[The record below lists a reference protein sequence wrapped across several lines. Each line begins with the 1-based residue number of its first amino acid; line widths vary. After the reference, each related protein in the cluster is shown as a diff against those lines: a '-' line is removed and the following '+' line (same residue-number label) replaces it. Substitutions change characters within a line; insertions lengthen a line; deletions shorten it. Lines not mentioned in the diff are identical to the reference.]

1 MVGRGTDIKLG
12 PGVKELGGLAVIG
25 TSRMNSLRMDLQLRG
40 RSGRQGDPGF
50 SQFYVS
56 LEYTLVW
63 ENSSDWVQKYVKKNE
78 YNGTIRELTRRKFRK
93 LFRSAQ
99 ELVDLKSANSRMQNL
114 QFDDILKQQREKVY
128 AIRDWLMDPALTAE
142 DLIFPLLNRVY
153 NQMLEKHIP
162 DQLDTF
168 AYFLLEHFFS
178 DLNIIQDLTQ
188 KHPNSDLFSKL
199 NTLVTTT
206 ISHKKKQLHTEQ
218 AFQYYVKL
226 CFLKVIDTCWI
237 NQVDCLDQIKRIIQ
251 SKNSKI
257 LSPLQEYQRE
267 ATSSDLEFL
276 HAFDDLTMSYLM
288 LGMIQE
294 NAKTGELSIQFV

>member
-40 RSGRQGDPGF
+40 RSGRQGDTGF

-128 AIRDWLMDPALTAE
+128 AIRDWLMDPAVTAE
-142 DLIFPLLNRVY
+142 DLIFPLLNCVY
-153 NQMLEKHIP
+153 NQMLEKQIP

-178 DLNIIQDLTQ
+178 DLDIIQDLTQ
-188 KHPNSDLFSKL
+188 KQPNSDLFSP
-199 NTLVTTT
+199 
-206 ISHKKKQLHTEQ
+206 E
-218 AFQYYVKL
+218 
-226 CFLKVIDTCWI
+226 
-237 NQVDCLDQIKRIIQ
+237 
-251 SKNSKI
+251 
-257 LSPLQEYQRE
+257 
-267 ATSSDLEFL
+267 
-276 HAFDDLTMSYLM
+276 
-288 LGMIQE
+288 
-294 NAKTGELSIQFV
+294 

>member
-40 RSGRQGDPGF
+40 RSGRQGDPVF

-56 LEYTLVW
+56 LEDTLVW

-128 AIRDWLMDPALTAE
+128 AIRDWLMDPAVTAE

-153 NQMLEKHIP
+153 NQMLEKQIP

-168 AYFLLEHFFS
+168 AYFLLEHF
-178 DLNIIQDLTQ
+178 
-188 KHPNSDLFSKL
+188 
-199 NTLVTTT
+199 LV
-206 ISHKKKQLHTEQ
+206 I
-218 AFQYYVKL
+218 
-226 CFLKVIDTCWI
+226 
-237 NQVDCLDQIKRIIQ
+237 
-251 SKNSKI
+251 
-257 LSPLQEYQRE
+257 
-267 ATSSDLEFL
+267 
-276 HAFDDLTMSYLM
+276 
-288 LGMIQE
+288 
-294 NAKTGELSIQFV
+294 